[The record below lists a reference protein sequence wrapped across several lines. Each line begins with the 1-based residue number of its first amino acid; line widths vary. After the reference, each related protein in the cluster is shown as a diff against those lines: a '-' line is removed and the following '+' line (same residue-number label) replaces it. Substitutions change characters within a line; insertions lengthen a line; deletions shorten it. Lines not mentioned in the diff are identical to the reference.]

1 MITYNLTTAPA
12 SYPVALADVKAA
24 ADVTFTDDDD
34 LLNALIAAATG
45 VVEEM
50 TGKSLIAQSW
60 TRTSEGVSGKTCI
73 SLKRPPVTSLTS
85 ITYYDGDNSSQTFDT
100 ANVYLVKDEDRAII
114 EPIDSWPTMYDRP
127 DALAIEFASGYS
139 TVPPE
144 LVQAI
149 KMLVAE
155 WYDNNLTAS
164 EAKRMEVPFGVSTL
178 VGLRKKGWVSA

>member
-1 MITYNLTTAPA
+1 MILYNLTTAPA

-50 TGKSLIAQSW
+50 AGKSLVSQSW
-60 TRTSEGVSGKTCI
+60 TRTSAGVSGKTCVT
-73 SLKRPPVTSLTS
+73 LARPPVASLTS
-85 ITYYDGDNSSQTFDT
+85 ITYYDADNVSQTFDT
-100 ANVYLVKDEDRAII
+100 ANVYFTKDEDRAVL
-114 EPIDSWPTMYDRP
+114 EPVDSWPSMYDRP
-127 DALAIEFASGYS
+127 DALAIEFVAGYT

-144 LVQAI
+144 LTQAI

-155 WYDNNLTAS
+155 WYDNNMTADD
-164 EAKRMEVPFGVSTL
+164 AKRAEVPFGVTTL
-178 VGLRKKGWVSA
+178 VGLRKKGWIAA